1 MVNSGQRPDAG
12 SESLRE
18 FAYTIQE
25 KAGLSP
31 DTRSRPEAGG
41 ETSAPSPGRQAL
53 QTSIREHPKTLM
65 AGLAVAAGVLIGYL
79 FGRNKR

>member
-18 FAYTIQE
+18 FAHTIQE
-25 KAGLSP
+25 KAGLP
-31 DTRSRPEAGG
+31 LDTPTQSESGVLDPVRSTG
-41 ETSAPSPGRQAL
+41 SHAL
-53 QTSIREHPKTLM
+53 QTWMNTYPKMLM
-65 AGLAVAAGVLIGYL
+65 TGLAAGAGLLVGYL